1 MPSLKVL
8 LSAEQIHNRIA
19 ELGAEIDRDYP
30 SGEPVYLIAVLKGAF
45 IFMADLSR
53 AMKTPARIEFIG
65 ISSYG
70 KGKTSSGQV
79 QLTKD
84 LDAPIEGHHVIIVE
98 DILDTGITLNYLTK
112 LMAQRKPKSL
122 RIVALLDKPE
132 RRKSPVKADYVG
144 FTIPDEFVVGYGLD
158 YAEDYRNLK
167 DVCVMG
173 RRLILRRAQQWFQR
187 PQHRVRNNLRSL
199 GGRMDTVALEV
210 AQISRDDVLQQ
221 KRNQRQLI
229 LGGQTAVNGLEVV
242 NVIRTVVGR
251 QRHSRQHHARAHP
264 LERDD
269 HLLQIFTRHRQRQ
282 TRAGRRCR
290 RVPAAPSRASVRLP
304 VLRRATPPA
313 VVSPL
318 IPRFTTCHA

>member
-1 MPSLKVL
+1 MPSLRVL
-8 LSAEQIHNRIA
+8 LSAEQIQKRIA

-30 SGEPVYLIAVLKGAF
+30 GGEPVYLIAVLKGAF

-70 KGKTSSGQV
+70 KGKTTSGQV

-98 DILDTGITLNYLTK
+98 DILDTGITLNYLTT

-122 RIVALLDKPE
+122 RIVTLLDKPE
-132 RRKSPVKADYVG
+132 RRQSPVKANYIG

-173 RRLILRRAQQWFQR
+173 
-187 PQHRVRNNLRSL
+187 
-199 GGRMDTVALEV
+199 E
-210 AQISRDDVLQQ
+210 
-221 KRNQRQLI
+221 
-229 LGGQTAVNGLEVV
+229 
-242 NVIRTVVGR
+242 
-251 QRHSRQHHARAHP
+251 
-264 LERDD
+264 
-269 HLLQIFTRHRQRQ
+269 
-282 TRAGRRCR
+282 
-290 RVPAAPSRASVRLP
+290 
-304 VLRRATPPA
+304 
-313 VVSPL
+313 
-318 IPRFTTCHA
+318 

>member
-8 LSAEQIHNRIA
+8 LSAEQIHMRIT

-45 IFMADLSR
+45 IFMADLAR

-98 DILDTGITLNYLTK
+98 DILDTGITLNYLSK

-122 RIVALLDKPE
+122 RIVTLLDKPE
-132 RRKSPVKADYVG
+132 RRQSPVKADYVG
-144 FTIPDEFVVGYGLD
+144 FKIPDEFVVGYGLD

-173 RRLILRRAQQWFQR
+173 
-187 PQHRVRNNLRSL
+187 
-199 GGRMDTVALEV
+199 D
-210 AQISRDDVLQQ
+210 
-221 KRNQRQLI
+221 
-229 LGGQTAVNGLEVV
+229 
-242 NVIRTVVGR
+242 
-251 QRHSRQHHARAHP
+251 
-264 LERDD
+264 
-269 HLLQIFTRHRQRQ
+269 
-282 TRAGRRCR
+282 
-290 RVPAAPSRASVRLP
+290 
-304 VLRRATPPA
+304 
-313 VVSPL
+313 
-318 IPRFTTCHA
+318 

>member
-1 MPSLKVL
+1 MPSFRVL
-8 LSAEQIHNRIA
+8 LSAEQIQKRIA
-19 ELGAEIDRDYP
+19 EMGAEIDRDYP
-30 SGEPVYLIAVLKGAF
+30 GGEPVYLIAVLKGAF

-98 DILDTGITLNYLTK
+98 DILDTGITLNYLTT

-122 RIVALLDKPE
+122 RIVTLLDKPD
-132 RRKSPVKADYVG
+132 RRQSPVKANYIG

-173 RRLILRRAQQWFQR
+173 Q
-187 PQHRVRNNLRSL
+187 
-199 GGRMDTVALEV
+199 
-210 AQISRDDVLQQ
+210 
-221 KRNQRQLI
+221 
-229 LGGQTAVNGLEVV
+229 
-242 NVIRTVVGR
+242 
-251 QRHSRQHHARAHP
+251 
-264 LERDD
+264 
-269 HLLQIFTRHRQRQ
+269 
-282 TRAGRRCR
+282 
-290 RVPAAPSRASVRLP
+290 
-304 VLRRATPPA
+304 
-313 VVSPL
+313 
-318 IPRFTTCHA
+318 

>member
-45 IFMADLSR
+45 IFMADLAR
-53 AMKTPARIEFIG
+53 AMKTPTRIEFIG

-84 LDAPIEGHHVIIVE
+84 LDAPIEGHHAIIVE

-173 RRLILRRAQQWFQR
+173 
-187 PQHRVRNNLRSL
+187 
-199 GGRMDTVALEV
+199 
-210 AQISRDDVLQQ
+210 DV
-221 KRNQRQLI
+221 
-229 LGGQTAVNGLEVV
+229 
-242 NVIRTVVGR
+242 
-251 QRHSRQHHARAHP
+251 
-264 LERDD
+264 
-269 HLLQIFTRHRQRQ
+269 
-282 TRAGRRCR
+282 
-290 RVPAAPSRASVRLP
+290 
-304 VLRRATPPA
+304 
-313 VVSPL
+313 
-318 IPRFTTCHA
+318 